1 VLIGRKKNNNAMTR
15 AISTYSHQHT
25 TLGVSLLDQMRRAGF
40 EEIEIYCACHHFDY
54 TNTSHV
60 HEIAGWFSDSPVA
73 LHSLHAP
80 LYRGKEGDSPHSV
93 ISIAFLERQRRQ
105 DAMDEIKR
113 VLEVAERAPFRFLIL
128 HLGIP
133 GEEFD
138 PRKFDAAFTSLEHL
152 RLFARQRGVEILVE
166 NILNDLSTP
175 RRLMQFFE
183 HTHMRDLKVC
193 FDSGHAHL
201 DGGVDEAMTILRGAV
216 ASTHLHDNA
225 GARDE
230 HVLPG
235 EGKVDW
241 AKLIPALRREGEIS
255 LVLEVR
261 GSEGVPLNLDKAS
274 AASNKLEQIWEDSQ
288 E

>member
-1 VLIGRKKNNNAMTR
+1 MAR
-15 AISTYSHQHT
+15 AISTYPYQHT
-25 TLGVSLLDQMRRAGF
+25 MLGVSLLDQMRRAGF
-40 EEIEIYCACHHFDY
+40 DRVEIYCARHHFDY
-54 TNTSHV
+54 TNASHV
-60 HEIAGWFSDSPVA
+60 REIAGWFSDAPVA

-80 LYRGKEGDSPHSV
+80 LYRGQEGDSPHSV

-113 VLEVAERAPFRFLIL
+113 VLEVAERAPFRFLIV
-128 HLGIP
+128 HIGMP

-138 PRKFDAAFTSLEHL
+138 LRKFDAALTSLEHL

-175 RRLMQFFE
+175 RRLVEFFV
-183 HTHMRDLKVC
+183 HAHMRDLRVC

-201 DGGVDEAMTILRGAV
+201 DGGVDEAVTLLHGAI

-225 GARDE
+225 GTRDE
-230 HVLPG
+230 HMLPG
-235 EGKVDW
+235 EGGEGKVEW
-241 AKLIPALRREGEIS
+241 EKLIPALRREAGDVS

-261 GSEGVPLNLDKAS
+261 GSEANPVHLDKA
-274 AASNKLEQIWEDSQ
+274 AAAAGKLERMWE
-288 E
+288 ET